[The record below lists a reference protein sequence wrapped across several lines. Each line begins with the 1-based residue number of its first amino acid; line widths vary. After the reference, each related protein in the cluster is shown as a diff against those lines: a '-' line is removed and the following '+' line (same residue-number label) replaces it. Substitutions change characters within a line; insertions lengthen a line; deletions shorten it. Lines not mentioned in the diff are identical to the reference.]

1 MDGDLEK
8 LWVVCFNIKV
18 DWNGV
23 LLTVERAVRDRLEM
37 PVVKADVHAPIFC
50 FPKFNMP
57 VWRNKQC
64 ILTSSIETYLI
75 RSGGVTEKDSV
86 RVKIPSTGTVLV

>member
-1 MDGDLEK
+1 MYP
-8 LWVVCFNIKV
+8 
-18 DWNGV
+18 
-23 LLTVERAVRDRLEM
+23 LTVERADTSRLEM
-37 PVVKADVHAPIFC
+37 PIVKADVHAPIFC

-64 ILTSSIETYLI
+64 KLTSNIETYLI

-86 RVKIPSTGTVLV
+86 KLSNTSTGTVKTLAA